1 MACANFPRGVEFRG
15 SLAPFFF
22 LHILKQ
28 KKIVSLISF
37 CILHPLSSYRNKRPY
52 PALRYSEKGYQVS
65 EGEQPS
71 ASDLQKF
78 K

>member
-1 MACANFPRGVEFRG
+1 MLKGLHHNWAIYNYVFTSQKTDNSCCLVLFPDF
-15 SLAPFFF
+15 
-22 LHILKQ
+22 
-28 KKIVSLISF
+28 
-37 CILHPLSSYRNKRPY
+37 SYNKRPDRPY

-78 K
+78 